1 MEHWRN
7 IMTQKE
13 QFLQNNVGFHM
24 EDLELIRRLEL
35 KKIINDM
42 NLSWD
47 WVMLALSKDSLDN
60 WNRFGFSLF
69 KKSDF
74 KAEVDALERDFSKI
88 SEQEFKK
95 ENNKNN
101 GPSIWVDEAIFRAKW
116 NGVKLQGKIY
126 TDAEA
131 ASLELSTYYGYN
143 EKCYFPELDEWVK
156 MDELPQ
162 EDWVTFCIAVQKVIM
177 VG

>member
-1 MEHWRN
+1 
-7 IMTQKE
+7 MTQKR
-13 QFLQNNVGFHM
+13 QFLENNVGFRM
-24 EDLELIRRLEL
+24 EDLSLIRQLEL
-35 KKIINDM
+35 RKIKVEM
-42 NLSWD
+42 KLSDD
-47 WVMLALSKDSLDN
+47 WVLLALSKDSLDN

-69 KKSDF
+69 KKADF
-74 KAEVDALERDFSKI
+74 KAEVSALEEAFSKI

-95 ENNKNN
+95 ENNKSK
-101 GPSIWVDEAIFRAKW
+101 GPSIWVDETTFRAKW

-131 ASLELSTYYGYN
+131 AALGLSTYYGYN
-143 EKCYFPELDEWVK
+143 EMCYFPELDEWVK

-162 EDWVTFCIAVQKVIM
+162 DDWITFCIAVQKVIM